1 MLRNSQ
7 GWNGRPTSASAHC
20 GLSLLRISIT
30 RLRELNFWPLKSAGM
45 PLSCLSML
53 AQSRVAGASP
63 DLEEREREVCAR
75 DDSAIGN
82 IM

>member
-1 MLRNSQ
+1 
-7 GWNGRPTSASAHC
+7 
-20 GLSLLRISIT
+20 
-30 RLRELNFWPLKSAGM
+30 
-45 PLSCLSML
+45 ML